1 MGTERHSSPTRRRLA
16 RFGWLL
22 AIWTAS
28 VLALGAFAWL
38 LRQIMNAVG
47 LSA

>member
-1 MGTERHSSPTRRRLA
+1 MRAARHSSATRRRLA
-16 RFGWLL
+16 RFGWLV
-22 AIWTAS
+22 AIWAAS

-38 LRQIMNAVG
+38 LRQVMNAVG